1 MCPGRTLCEP
11 SLLSMQ
17 SHQQHQTARR
27 ITCLQFRS
35 ATKRAVIVAIPVET
49 CEKPDQRIKILKMIR
64 RIFWVV
70 VFLVLIHP
78 AWAKDERSI
87 RDLSKALAGLSS
99 DVDPKEAELVSV
111 TAHTTARKLAREY
124 HVVLNPEFQAF
135 LVNVGAR
142 KRGWCGHW
150 AQDIGTR
157 LKELK
162 LRTLVLHWG
171 VAYDH
176 TSSENNCLVMTARN
190 QPFKD
195 GIILDG
201 WRRAG
206 RLFWCSVV
214 KDDEYEVEQHYGHSG
229 ITAWKENMQWSAW
242 LQDYEP
248 AKPKSKMATNDKA
261 SKVGSERDERGGNSE
276 SRQPVTP

>member
-1 MCPGRTLCEP
+1 MKT
-11 SLLSMQ
+11 M
-17 SHQQHQTARR
+17 
-27 ITCLQFRS
+27 
-35 ATKRAVIVAIPVET
+35 V
-49 CEKPDQRIKILKMIR
+49 R
-64 RIFWVV
+64 RIFWIVI
-70 VFLVLIHP
+70 FFVLIHP
-78 AWAKDERSI
+78 TLARDERSI
-87 RDLSKALAGLSS
+87 KDLAKALAGLSS
-99 DVDPKEAELVSV
+99 DVDPAEAERISV
-111 TAHTTARKLAREY
+111 MAHTTARQLARDY

-162 LRTLVLHWG
+162 PRTLVLHWG

-176 TSSENNCLVMTARN
+176 TSSENNCLVITARN
-190 QPFKD
+190 QPFED

-206 RLFWCSVV
+206 RLFWCKVK

-229 ITAWKENMQWSAW
+229 ITAWRENMQWSAW
-242 LQDYEP
+242 LQDYELV
-248 AKPKSKMATNDKA
+248 AQKPKKA
-261 SKVGSERDERGGNSE
+261 ANSKVNEVKSTRNEQRNDLS
-276 SRQPVTP
+276 SQAIVP

>member
-1 MCPGRTLCEP
+1 MKM
-11 SLLSMQ
+11 SKM
-17 SHQQHQTARR
+17 
-27 ITCLQFRS
+27 
-35 ATKRAVIVAIPVET
+35 KRLVIWVAV
-49 CEKPDQRIKILKMIR
+49 L
-64 RIFWVV
+64 
-70 VFLVLIHP
+70 LVLIHP
-78 AWAKDERSI
+78 TWAKDERSI
-87 RDLSKALAGLSS
+87 KDLSKALSALAR
-99 DVDPKEAELVSV
+99 DVDPAEAERISV
-111 TAHTTARKLAREY
+111 IAHTTARSLARDY

-150 AQDIGTR
+150 AADIGAH

-162 LRTLVLHWG
+162 PRTLVLHWG

-176 TSSENNCLVMTARN
+176 TSSENNCLVVTARN

-206 RLFWCSVV
+206 RLFWCSVI
-214 KDDEYEVEQHYGHSG
+214 KDDEYELEQHYGHSG

-242 LQDYEP
+242 LQDYET
-248 AKPKSKMATNDKA
+248 AKSKSKKATNDKA
-261 SKVGSERDERGGNSE
+261 TEASSAREERASNTD
-276 SRQPVTP
+276 SRQPATQ